1 MMNTLQFSIIWPLYL
16 IVNILILSVVYYFT
30 LDTVI
35 SVFMPKPI
43 HLSVWQSVCAS
54 IVTLAVRG
62 MFSIRMERD

>member
-1 MMNTLQFSIIWPLYL
+1 MNNVQLSIIWPMYL
-16 IVNILILSVVYYFT
+16 LVNILILSVVYYFT

-35 SVFMPKPI
+35 SVFTTKPI

-62 MFSIRMERD
+62 MFSVRMERD